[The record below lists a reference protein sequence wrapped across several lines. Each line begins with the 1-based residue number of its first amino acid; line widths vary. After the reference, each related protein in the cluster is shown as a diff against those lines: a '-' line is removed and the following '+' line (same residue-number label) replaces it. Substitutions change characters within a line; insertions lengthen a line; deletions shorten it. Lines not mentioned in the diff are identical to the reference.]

1 MNDTT
6 VSLQTQADNAAAA
19 LLGVSDA
26 NNANSASGGSFT
38 QVIADAPPAPPAPP
52 APTYTQEDLIK
63 ARQEEKSKLYSEI
76 EELKNANKA
85 FKDQQ
90 EAAAQAEAER
100 LADLEAAEKRKQEE
114 EMDVRQLLEKKEQEW
129 AAQLN
134 AERVERETA
143 LSLLEQERK
152 YQQVQ
157 EYRTQRIE
165 QERDDILPEL
175 IDLVAGDSPDQIEAS
190 ITGLKERSNR
200 IVASAQQAAQTAR
213 RDLSGARVTAP
224 PAEPLENYSGNKSFT
239 PDELRNMPMDEY
251 AQYRNSLLG
260 GDHSGRGLFG

>member
-1 MNDTT
+1 MNDVT
-6 VSLQTQADNAAAA
+6 VSAQTQADVAAAA
-19 LLGVSDA
+19 LLAGTNV
-26 NNANSASGGSFT
+26 NTPSGGSFT
-38 QVIADAPPAPPAPP
+38 TITPDGPPPPPASSPAF
-52 APTYTQEDLIK
+52 TQEDIVK

-76 EELKNANKA
+76 DSLKQENAA
-85 FKDQQ
+85 FKEQQ
-90 EAAAQAEAER
+90 EAAQRAEAER
-100 LADLEAAEKRKQEE
+100 VAALQAEEERKKEE

-190 ITGLKERSNR
+190 ITGLKERSLR
-200 IVASAQQAAQTAR
+200 ILDSAQQAAQVAR

-224 PAEPLENYSGNKSFT
+224 LAEPLENYSNNKSFT
-239 PDELRNMPMDEY
+239 PDQLRNMTMDEY
-251 AQYRNSLLG
+251 AQYRSSLLG
-260 GDHSGRGLFG
+260 GDQGGRGLFG